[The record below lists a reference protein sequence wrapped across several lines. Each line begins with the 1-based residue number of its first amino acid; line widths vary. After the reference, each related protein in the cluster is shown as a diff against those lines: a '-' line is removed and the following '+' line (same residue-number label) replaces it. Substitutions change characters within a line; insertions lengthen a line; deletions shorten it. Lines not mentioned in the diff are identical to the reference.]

1 MTVYSFMSVC
11 GCRKKEKCIKTV
23 SSKLAGGIMGK
34 FLFKLFYLFQ
44 IQMHY
49 FYLQEKHGLK
59 NSLIGTIWYHYF
71 FFLLSMWLI
80 FLCVCISSCVMPLY
94 NFFSLCSS
102 GLFFLLIHIY
112 TLLKLYYT
120 YNLMYISL
128 IMS

>member
-71 FFLLSMWLI
+71 FFFIINVAHFSM
-80 FLCVCISSCVMPLY
+80 CLY
-94 NFFSLCSS
+94 
-102 GLFFLLIHIY
+102 FLLCNA
-112 TLLKLYYT
+112 TL
-120 YNLMYISL
+120 
-128 IMS
+128 